1 MPKRIIVTCPQ
12 CRAQFPGEV
21 EQIIDVQSD
30 PASKNRLLSGNLNV
44 QRCANCGAAFQV
56 AAPLLYHDAGKEILI
71 SLVPIELGMNKD
83 QQEKAVGDMI
93 RDLTGRL
100 PQESIRGY
108 FFQPRS
114 ALTMQGLMETILQAD
129 GVTPAMMA
137 EQRAR
142 VELIENFLS
151 TPPDLLESVVQQHDA
166 EIDVQFMQ
174 TLSMMAQRLAADGR
188 NDIAEQLAALQF
200 VLLEHSTFGKQIA
213 QQAQEQEAVVREVAT
228 EIQQLGAS
236 ADRAAFLNLALRY
249 AGDNERLEALVGL
262 VRPAFDYEFF
272 QGLTHRIEQ
281 AADEDERSSLE
292 LLRSSLLELTQRV
305 DEQAQLALQDAVQL
319 LQMLI
324 DAPDAQPLI
333 AESLPFFDEAFMS
346 VLQAN
351 LETAQKRG
359 NIEVSAKLRTIY
371 EQVMSA
377 LRDNMSPELK
387 AINGLMAA
395 ADDEAARALA
405 AEAASQYGE
414 QLLPVI
420 DAVQDMMAARGEPQ
434 IAERLK
440 ALRAMV
446 EATLPPHA

>member
-21 EQIIDVQSD
+21 EQVIDVQSD

-56 AAPLLYHDAGKEILI
+56 AAPLLYHDASKELLI

-93 RDLTGRL
+93 RELTGKL
-100 PQESIRGY
+100 TPESIKGY

-129 GVTPAMMA
+129 GVTPEMMA

-151 TPPDLLESVVQQHDA
+151 TPPELLESVIRQHDA
-166 EIDVQFMQ
+166 DIDLQFVQ
-174 TLSMMAQRLAADGR
+174 TLSMMAQRLAADNR
-188 NDIAEQLAALQF
+188 SDIAEQLAALQF
-200 VLLEHSTFGKQIA
+200 MLLEHSTFGQQMA
-213 QQAQEQEAVVREVAT
+213 QQAQLQEAIVQEVAAAL
-228 EIQQLGAS
+228 QQLGAS
-236 ADRAAFLNLALRY
+236 ANRAAFLDLARTY
-249 AGDNERLEALVGL
+249 ADDDQRLEALVGL
-262 VRPAFDYEFF
+262 IRPAFDYEFF
-272 QGLTHRIEQ
+272 QELTARIEQ
-281 AADEDERSSLE
+281 AADDGERAVLE
-292 LLRSSLLELTQRV
+292 ALRDSLLDLTQRV
-305 DEQAQLALQDAVQL
+305 DQQAQLALQDAVQL

-333 AESLPFFDEAFMS
+333 ADSLPFFDEAFMS

-351 LETAQKRG
+351 LEAAEKRG

-377 LRDNMSPELK
+377 LRENMGPELK

-395 ADDEAARALA
+395 ENDEVAATLA
-405 AEAASQYGE
+405 AEAAAQFGA
-414 QLLPVI
+414 QLLPMI
-420 DAVQDMMAARGEPQ
+420 DAVRDMMETRGEPQ
-434 IAERLK
+434 IAERLT

-446 EATLPPHA
+446 EAALPPQA